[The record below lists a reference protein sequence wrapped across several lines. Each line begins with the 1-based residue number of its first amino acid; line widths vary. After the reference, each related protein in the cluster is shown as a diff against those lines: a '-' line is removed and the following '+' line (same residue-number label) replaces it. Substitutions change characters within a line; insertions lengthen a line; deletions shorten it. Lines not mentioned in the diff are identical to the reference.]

1 MRMSHLFGRTLRDA
15 PSDAQ
20 LPSHQLSVRAGL
32 VRQLAQG
39 IYSFLPLGW
48 RAIRKIEG
56 IIRQE
61 MDAVGGQE
69 LLMPLVHPA
78 ELWQRTGRYDA
89 PAPGRNLLRFNDRW
103 DHPMVLAM
111 THEEVAAD
119 LARTE
124 ISSYRQLPLMTY
136 HFQVKFRD
144 EPRARG
150 GLVRV
155 REFIMKDAYTYSASD
170 EQLDEQYQAIYAA
183 YLRIFQRCGLDVLPV
198 RAATGAMGG
207 SASHE
212 FMVPNELGEDTLLL
226 CPACG
231 YAANAETATF
241 TKGQAAEEPLA
252 AMEQVATPGAT
263 TIEAVARYLG
273 VPVNK
278 TAKAVFLATP
288 AGRVVFCVIRG
299 DLEVSEAKVSA
310 LLGGEELGAA
320 TPEQLQRAGL
330 VAGYASPVGVKEGAA
345 GEAVLVIGDDSLLHA
360 PNLVAGANRPG
371 YHLVN
376 VNYPRDYAVDQMSD
390 IALAREGD
398 PCPVCQQP
406 LQLTRGIEVGHVFK
420 LGTRYSDALGATYL
434 DADGRPHPVIMGS
447 YGIGLGR
454 LLACIIEQH
463 HDEHGIVWPTS
474 VAPYQVYIASLAR
487 PGSEVEQAA
496 DALYERLCAAGFEVL
511 YDDRNERAGVKFNDA
526 DLLGI
531 PVRLTVSDRTAPQ
544 HTVECKLRW
553 ESERHL
559 VPLDEVESVIG
570 AAMNLQQP
578 QA

>member
-1 MRMSHLFGRTLRDA
+1 MRMSQLFGRTLRDA

-20 LPSHQLSVRAGL
+20 LPSHQLSIRAGL

-39 IYSFLPLGW
+39 IYSYLPLGW
-48 RAIRKIEG
+48 RVVRKIEA
-56 IIRQE
+56 IIREE
-61 MDAVGGQE
+61 MDAIGGQE

-78 ELWQRTGRYDA
+78 ELWQQTGRYDA
-89 PAPGRNLLRFNDRW
+89 PAPGPILLRFRDRW

-136 HFQVKFRD
+136 QFQVKFRD
-144 EPRARG
+144 EPRSRG

-155 REFIMKDAYTYSASD
+155 REFIMKDAYTYSATA
-170 EQLDEQYQAIYAA
+170 EQLDAQYEAIYAA
-183 YLRIFQRCGLDVLPV
+183 YERIYRRCGLEVIPV
-198 RAATGAMGG
+198 QAATGAMGG

-212 FMVPNELGEDTLLL
+212 FMVRNEQGEDTLIL

-231 YAANAETATF
+231 YAANAEKAVF
-241 TKGQAAEEPLA
+241 AKGQLPPQELRP
-252 AMEQVATPGAT
+252 MEKVATPGAT
-263 TIEAVARYLG
+263 TIEAVARLLG
-273 VPVNK
+273 MPVRQ
-278 TAKAVFLATP
+278 TAKAVFLATA

-310 LLGGEELGAA
+310 LLGGEELTAA

-330 VAGYASPVGVKEGAA
+330 VAGYASPVGVKG
-345 GEAVLVIGDDSLLHA
+345 VVVIGDDSLLGA
-360 PNLVAGANRPG
+360 PNLVAGANEPG
-371 YHLVN
+371 YHLLN
-376 VNYPRDYAVDQMSD
+376 VNYPRDYAVDQMAD
-390 IALAREGD
+390 IAVGRAGD
-398 PCPVCQQP
+398 ACAACGAP
-406 LQLTRGIEVGHVFK
+406 LELTRGIEVGHVFK
-420 LGTRYSDALGATYL
+420 LGAKYTTALGATFL
-434 DADGRPHPVIMGS
+434 DAEGRPQPIIMGS

-454 LLACIIEQH
+454 LLACVIEQH
-463 HDEHGIVWPTS
+463 HDEYGIVWPVN

-496 DALYERLCAAGFEVL
+496 EALYERLTAAGFEVL

-531 PVRLTVSDRTAPQ
+531 PVRLTVSDRSLPQ
-544 HTVECKLRW
+544 AAVEFKARW
-553 ESERHL
+553 EQERRL
-559 VPLDEVESVIG
+559 VPLGELEETIRG
-570 AAMNLQQP
+570 ALMETAP
-578 QA
+578 TA